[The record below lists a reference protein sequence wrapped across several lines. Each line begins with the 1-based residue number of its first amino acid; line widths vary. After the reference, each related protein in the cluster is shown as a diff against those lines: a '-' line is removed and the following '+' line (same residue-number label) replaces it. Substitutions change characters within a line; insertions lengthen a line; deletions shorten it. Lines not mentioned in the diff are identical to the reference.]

1 MDKKILL
8 EGLLVHLEKE
18 LSILTTAANNARAA
32 SIDEESVAETQYDTL
47 AIEAGYLAEGQ
58 ARRAQEIELEIHK
71 IKQLSLGTYNQDTL
85 IKVGSLVQLSNDAGI
100 NKWFFI
106 APAGAGFRIELEQH
120 IITVITPKSPI
131 GKSMLARQM
140 GDEVHLLLANKS
152 LVFEVIDVY

>member
-58 ARRAQEIELEIHK
+58 AKRAQDIQIE
-71 IKQLSLGTYNQDTL
+71 IKQLTQLSTEKCLANSP
-85 IKVGSLVQLSNDAGI
+85 INIGSLVLLSNTADVE
-100 NKWFFI
+100 KWFYI
-106 APAGAGFRIELEQH
+106 APAGAGFRIEVDQRL
-120 IITVITPKSPI
+120 ITVITPKSPL
-131 GKSMLARQM
+131 GKSIIDKYV
-140 GDEVHLLLANKS
+140 GDDIHLHIDNRTLI
-152 LVFEVIDVY
+152 FEIIAVY